1 MDFESL
7 LGRKLK
13 DEQVVELLE
22 KHDIE
27 VVYEFDRTHENL
39 ADVYWATAKASGFQ
53 LRFDGYQK
61 LDVVFLY
68 TEAGEGFSAIAHDDV
83 DIPLYGSFDQAKQDF
98 TRKGISFVESQ
109 SDKWWIKGDFGDNSR
124 HYEFR
129 NNALFLVALNARNP

>member
-13 DEQVVELLE
+13 DEQVVDLLE

-27 VVYEFDRTHENL
+27 VVYEFDRTHENI
-39 ADVYWATAKASGFQ
+39 ADVYWAAAKTSGFQ
-53 LRFDGYQK
+53 LRFDEYQK

-68 TEAGEGFSAIAHDDV
+68 TEASEGFSAIEHDDI

-98 TRKGISFVESQ
+98 TREGISFIESP
-109 SDKWWIKGDFGDNSR
+109 SDKNWIKGDFRNNSR
-124 HYEFR
+124 YYEFR
-129 NNALFLVALNARNP
+129 NNALFLVTLSARNL